1 MQSFRSFGPPCRKLQ
16 DFCWGYVQIFLYI
29 QYIFAQNIKP
39 YIFRLKDDM
48 KLIFSGYFYD
58 IKRNFSTKFQ
68 VTWKWSS
75 SIFGDFQIFSYDDVI
90 TKFLLKFSQVPKLQK
105 NFSCK
110 KSSNIMYFA
119 IVPYSFHVLKITK
132 ILFLSIFPSV
142 LYSSDLADQA
152 TKKCWCQ
159 QKFARLFN
167 IFQHF
172 LKLHKELSL
181 HAKFQLHSIYQ

>member
-142 LYSSDLADQA
+142 LYSSDFADQA
-152 TKKCWCQ
+152 TKKCWHQ
-159 QKFARLFN
+159 QNLKPFSAIL
-167 IFQHF
+167 IFSGRF
-172 LKLHKELSL
+172 YEVL
-181 HAKFQLHSIYQ
+181 